1 MITILILYPRQPG
14 KTFDFDY
21 YLGTHMPMS
30 IRLLGAHRGYQG
42 VAVEKGVGTPNEPD
56 RPLYIAACRF
66 TFDSLDDFVS
76 AFMAHAEELQ
86 GDMKN
91 YTDIEPII
99 QFNEILITQ

>member
-1 MITILILYPRQPG
+1 MINIFIVYPNHPG

-30 IRLLGAHRGYQG
+30 IRLLGAHRGYQR
-42 VAVEKGVGTPNEPD
+42 VSVEKGVGMPNEPD
-56 RPLYIAACRF
+56 HPLYIAVCQF
-66 TFDSLDDFVS
+66 TFDSLDNFVS
-76 AFMAHAEELQ
+76 AFMSHADVLQ

-91 YTDIEPII
+91 YTNIEPII